1 MASGVWHSYLLQH
14 FNTNSSSLQ
23 QLSLAQA
30 VTNWLEAARNGDT
43 VRYSDHCSGPHCN
56 ELCPETIVLGE
67 LLPYWGGYVQY
78 GILGAVLVVLVTCI
92 AVKAFLSLRAK
103 FVSYE
108 QRQFLER
115 NVYGLFDSSESA
127 VSCIHCDYELIHF
140 HYDCV
145 QYVLQHF
152 NSFEN

>member
-1 MASGVWHSYLLQH
+1 M
-14 FNTNSSSLQ
+14 
-23 QLSLAQA
+23 
-30 VTNWLEAARNGDT
+30 
-43 VRYSDHCSGPHCN
+43 
-56 ELCPETIVLGE
+56 LGE

-92 AVKAFLSLRAK
+92 AVKVFLSLRAK

-127 VSCIHCDYELIHF
+127 VS
-140 HYDCV
+140 
-145 QYVLQHF
+145 
-152 NSFEN
+152 